1 MRVQDTRLESC
12 AVELHI
18 ELAGA
23 FCWRRFSD
31 SLLQTARFALPVL
44 GSNRALRRQG
54 SCHLCKLSLVKC
66 QESVNQKARTSYFNL
81 VEDHVAFTVFDIA
94 TEGPN

>member
-23 FCWRRFSD
+23 FCWRHNVDTLDVELVRD
-31 SLLQTARFALPVL
+31 
-44 GSNRALRRQG
+44 LRRAVSMRNSPTRFMSPVQ
-54 SCHLCKLSLVKC
+54 VKFG
-66 QESVNQKARTSYFNL
+66 QMSRKR
-81 VEDHVAFTVFDIA
+81 
-94 TEGPN
+94 